1 MKKQAKKKTIRRPAA
16 RLQARRKAAAR
27 ASAGR
32 RPRARRPART
42 LLADAGIARATA
54 RAQASVR
61 AELGH
66 RALFADR
73 MTEQALAEAE
83 ELGMLLDEGDPEAE
97 DPADAAEE
105 NAWFLKPQPVG
116 PPHPRSRPAP
126 GIETGRV
133 PAAKGPGRDPGKA
146 TARPAAAKA
155 PSPLPP
161 EAAHLFPRN
170 LTLSYPVA
178 VKAEGVWIEDA
189 QGKRYLDGCGGAV
202 VCSIGHG
209 VPEIADAMAAQAR
222 RLDFAHSSQ
231 FITREA
237 MALTAR
243 IAALAPGDMKESGR
257 VYLTSG
263 GSEAVET
270 ALKLARQYHVER
282 GRPEKHKIVGR
293 WQSYHGSTLGAL
305 AVTGNVARRDLY
317 LPMLPAAPHAA
328 ACFCY
333 HCPLGLTFDTCG
345 IACVDDL
352 ERVIRQEGPE
362 TVAAFVAEP
371 IVGATLGAAP
381 AVPGYFERVRE
392 ICDRHDVLFIADE
405 VMTGVGRTG
414 RNFGIEHFGVRP
426 DLIVTGKGLSAGY
439 APLGAVIAG
448 AQVVDTLRSGRGF
461 FEHGFTYSANPL
473 SAAVGSAVLDYIA
486 RHDLVRRAAETGRIL
501 GDGLAD
507 LAKRRPIVGDVRGR
521 GMLWGIELVRARAS
535 HEPFP
540 PQARAARRLY
550 ETALEEGLVLY
561 PGTGTREGRDGDHAI
576 VAPPF
581 TISRKE
587 LDTLLERLD
596 KSLARLTTAL
606 AA

>member
-1 MKKQAKKKTIRRPAA
+1 MKKQAKKKTVRRPAA
-16 RLQARRKAAAR
+16 RIRRVKRKGAKR
-27 ASAGR
+27 AG
-32 RPRARRPART
+32 RT

-66 RALFADR
+66 KALLADR
-73 MTEQALAEAE
+73 MAEEALAEAE
-83 ELGMLLDEGDPEAE
+83 ELGLLLDEGDSEEE
-97 DPADAAEE
+97 DSSDTAEE
-105 NAWFLKPQPVG
+105 NAYFLKPQPVG
-116 PPHPRSRPAP
+116 PPRPRSRPAP
-126 GIETGRV
+126 GIKAKV
-133 PAAKGPGRDPGKA
+133 PSAAPK
-146 TARPAAAKA
+146 
-155 PSPLPP
+155 SPLPS

-170 LTLSYPVA
+170 LTLAYPVA

-189 QGKRYLDGCGGAV
+189 GGKRYLDGCGGAV

-237 MALTAR
+237 MALTTA
-243 IAALAPGDMKESGR
+243 IAALAPGDMRESAR

-282 GRPEKHKIVGR
+282 GRPGKHKIIGR
-293 WQSYHGSTLGAL
+293 WQSYHGSTIGAL
-305 AVTGNVARRDLY
+305 SVTGNVARRDLY
-317 LPMLPAAPHAA
+317 LPMLPAAPHAV

-333 HCPLGLTFDTCG
+333 HCPLGLTFDACD

-352 ERVIRQEGPE
+352 ERLIQEEGPD
-362 TVAAFVAEP
+362 TVAAFIAEP

-381 AVPGYFERVRE
+381 AVPGYFERVRA

-414 RNFGIEHFGVRP
+414 RNFGIEHFGVIP

-439 APLGAVIAG
+439 APLGAVIAR
-448 AQVVDTLRSGRGF
+448 APVVEALRAGRGF

-473 SAAVGSAVLDYIA
+473 SAAVGNAVLDYIE
-486 RHDLVRRAAETGRIL
+486 RHDLVRRAADTGDVL
-501 GDGLAD
+501 GERLAA
-507 LAKRRPIVGDVRGR
+507 LQKRRPIVGDVRGK
-521 GMLWGIELVRARAS
+521 GLLWGLELVRSRAS
-535 HEPFP
+535 REPFP
-540 PQARAARRLY
+540 PQAKAARRLY

-576 VAPPF
+576 IAPPF

-587 LDTLLERLD
+587 LDTLVERLD
-596 KSLARLTTAL
+596 RSLARLTTLL